1 MVLETLQ
8 CRAHE
13 HGLKAMIACHY
24 MVNVRVYHAICVKLR
39 SRRIIKMATGL
50 DEFSCINDAMIPN
63 T

>member
-13 HGLKAMIACHY
+13 HGFKAMIACHY
-24 MVNVRVYHAICVKLR
+24 TANVRVYDAICVKLR
-39 SRRIIKMATGL
+39 SRQIIKIVVGL

-63 T
+63 A